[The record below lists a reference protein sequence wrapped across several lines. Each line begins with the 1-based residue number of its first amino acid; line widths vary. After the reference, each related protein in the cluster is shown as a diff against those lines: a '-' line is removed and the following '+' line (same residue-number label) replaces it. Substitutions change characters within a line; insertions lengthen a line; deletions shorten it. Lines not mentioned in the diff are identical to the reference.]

1 MNLNGI
7 QMDRK
12 KHLGL
17 RIDGEIHEKL
27 KSLAEFEGRSINGEV
42 LFLIRQ
48 AIMQHEKIMEK

>member
-1 MNLNGI
+1 
-7 QMDRK
+7 MDKK

-17 RIDGEIHEKL
+17 RIDEETHEKL

-48 AIMQHEKIMEK
+48 AIMQHEKNYGKMK